1 MRHLQFSMIMPVIAA
16 CAMAG
21 CTPKPA
27 DKAEETAVAG
37 QGCTENNRA
46 CIEAAAQSYIDA
58 LVAHDGSKIPL
69 ADTVRRTEN
78 GLNNAK
84 GPDEVRE
91 SFARTTMIEGARN
104 IRFFTDVEKGETVA
118 FFLLDIDLKEGE
130 FGGGSSKTKSGD
142 TEYEV
147 AVTKPAG
154 TYTVHEAERFRVVD
168 GKIHDIEIIAH
179 VEDGKGAGAGWP
191 QERNAVISKDGKKDD
206 GKGDK

>member
-1 MRHLQFSMIMPVIAA
+1 MIIPVLAA

-21 CTPKPA
+21 CTPQPA
-27 DKAEETAVAG
+27 EMADNGAHSGA
-37 QGCTENNRA
+37 GCTANSRA
-46 CIEAAAQSYIDA
+46 CIEAAAQSYIDG

-69 ADTVRRTEN
+69 AEDVRRTEN
-78 GLNNAK
+78 GLNNAR
-84 GPDEVRE
+84 GPNEVRE

-104 IRFFTDVEKGETVA
+104 VRFFTDVDKGETVA

-191 QERNAVISKDGKKDD
+191 KERNAVIK
-206 GKGDK
+206 KGDNQSNGKTDK